1 MSILK
6 KSLQTLGSIAA
17 LGVVAATP
25 LPALAQSTNPCAP
38 KAGKAMNPC
47 APKAAKAKAAS
58 IAAKA
63 EPAPISLGAL
73 QIAVSPWGEVYVDG
87 QSKGIAPPLTKLNLP
102 VGKHKIEIKNGDDN
116 YAVTVEINTEKEVKI
131 AHRF

>member
-47 APKAAKAKAAS
+47 APKAAKAKAANPCAP
-58 IAAKA
+58 AAKKA
-63 EPAPISLGAL
+63 MNPCAAANPCAP
-73 QIAVSPWGEVYVDG
+73 
-87 QSKGIAPPLTKLNLP
+87 KK
-102 VGKHKIEIKNGDDN
+102 
-116 YAVTVEINTEKEVKI
+116 
-131 AHRF
+131 